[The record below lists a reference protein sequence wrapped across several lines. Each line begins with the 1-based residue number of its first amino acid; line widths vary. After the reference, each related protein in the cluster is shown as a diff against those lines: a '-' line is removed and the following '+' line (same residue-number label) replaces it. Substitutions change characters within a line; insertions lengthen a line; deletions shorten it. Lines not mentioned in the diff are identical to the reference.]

1 MKADAWAPKALFDS
15 AVQYEIPV
23 FQRPY
28 VWSEE
33 DQWSPLWRDVQRL
46 ADKVI
51 AAGESAD
58 TLATIGVH
66 FLGAIVFKAKA
77 PITGDVTRYEVIDG
91 QQRTTTL
98 QVMLDAAQ
106 KVLTELK
113 FDDHGEALSELTC
126 NRAKRF
132 QGKPAQYKVWPSRS
146 DRDAFAAVMSE
157 DTDLAPFAEHRII
170 EASRFFQDEIRTWI
184 SGASDDADADAD
196 ADVIAAQ
203 RAEALTD
210 VLQSRL
216 CLVAINLSG
225 HDDDQ
230 LIFET
235 LNDRGAPLLKADLIK
250 NWIFQQGEK
259 IGAETDNW
267 PDRFW
272 SDFDDDWWREET
284 SQGRHMRSRIDTF
297 LQYWLTMRTRD
308 EVLTDDVFRKF
319 TEYAADRMSASD
331 RAEAFL
337 AELLRD
343 AEKFRLMAENP
354 DGSEVGRFYF
364 RVVQEFELAATMPLL
379 MWIISDNHKVP
390 EPQVRQA
397 LSALESWVIRRTL
410 LRRTMKDVNKTM
422 VSILGMLDENAS
434 EAIGTIVAGFLAVQR
449 SEARRWPTD
458 DEMVAEVPNLRMYG
472 NIRQGRLRV
481 VLEGVE
487 HQLRT
492 EYNEDVQ
499 IGHTLQIEHVMPRQ
513 WRTHWDIGLDE
524 SEAADRDRLIN
535 TLGNLT
541 LVTQKLNGSLSHRP
555 WTQEEAAVAAPTG
568 KEAGRGKRSLLGK
581 YSVLRMNK
589 QLIDEHH
596 EQWTDDD
603 IRSRSVDL
611 TKRICAVW
619 AGPYAAP

>member
-15 AVQYEIPV
+15 AVQYEVPV

-33 DQWSPLWRDVQRL
+33 DQWSPLWRDVQRI
-46 ADKVI
+46 AEKVI
-51 AAGESAD
+51 VAD
-58 TLATIGVH
+58 GSPDALEAVGVH
-66 FLGAIVFKAKA
+66 FLGAIVFKAKPA
-77 PITGDVTRYEVIDG
+77 ITGDVTRYEVIDG

-106 KVLTELK
+106 KMLTELG
-113 FDDHGEALSELTC
+113 FEDHSEAMEELTI
-126 NRAKRF
+126 NSAKRF
-132 QGKPAQYKVWPSRS
+132 RGKPAQFKLWPSRA
-146 DRDAFAAVMSE
+146 DRQAFAAVMDDEADS
-157 DTDLAPFAEHRII
+157 APFAEHRIV
-170 EASRFFQDEIRTWI
+170 EASRFFQNEIRAWVT
-184 SGASDDADADAD
+184 GEAEGV
-196 ADVIAAQ
+196 ADVTASQ
-203 RAEALTD
+203 RVEALTE

-216 CLVAINLSG
+216 CVVAINLSG

-250 NWIFQQGEK
+250 NWIFQQGDKVHAATDTWPEK
-259 IGAETDNW
+259 
-267 PDRFW
+267 FW

-319 TEYAADRMSASD
+319 TEYAAEHMATAGE
-331 RAEAFL
+331 AELFL
-337 AELLRD
+337 AALLRD
-343 AEKFRLMAENP
+343 ADMFRSMAENP
-354 DGSEVGRFYF
+354 GDTVVGRFYQ

-379 MWIISDNHKVP
+379 MWIISDNHNVP
-390 EPQVRQA
+390 EPQARQA
-397 LSALESWVIRRTL
+397 LAALESWVIRRTL
-410 LRRTMKDVNKTM
+410 LQRTMKDVNKTM
-422 VSILGMLDENAS
+422 VSILGMLDANDTDS
-434 EAIGTIVAGFLAVQR
+434 IGRIVAGFLAVQR

-458 DEMVAEVPNLRMYG
+458 EEMVAEIPTRRMYG

-492 EYNEDVQ
+492 EYNEDVS
-499 IGHTLQIEHVMPRQ
+499 IGHKLQIEHVMPQR
-513 WRTHWDIGLDE
+513 WRTHWDTGLDE
-524 SEAADRDRLIN
+524 AEAADRDRLVN

-555 WTQEEAAVAAPTG
+555 WTDDEAAVAAPTG
-568 KEAGRGKRSLLGK
+568 KEPGRGKRSLLGK
-581 YSVLRMNK
+581 FSVLRVNK
-589 QLIDEHH
+589 QLIDEHDK
-596 EQWTDDD
+596 QWTDED
-603 IRSRSVDL
+603 IRARSIDL
-611 TKRICAVW
+611 ADRICQMW
-619 AGPYAAP
+619 AGPDKVLTAGQ